1 MITILNTTGIK
12 MWWERNLPVLKLRLI
27 VVGII
32 IFIVIPWII
41 GICIYVHLLF
51 KII

>member
-27 VVGII
+27 VIGLLL
-32 IFIVIPWII
+32 FIALPWIVGVITLI
-41 GICIYVHLLF
+41 GLLF
-51 KII
+51 I